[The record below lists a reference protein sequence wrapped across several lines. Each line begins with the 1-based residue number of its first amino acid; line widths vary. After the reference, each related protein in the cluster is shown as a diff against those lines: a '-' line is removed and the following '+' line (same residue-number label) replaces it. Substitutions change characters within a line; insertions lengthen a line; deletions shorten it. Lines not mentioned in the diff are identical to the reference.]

1 MRTIEEIINNRRH
14 IYSAGVDIAPDGIR
28 GYMEVD
34 GINMTFVASWDCG
47 WDHVSVAPMNKRKIP
62 TWDQMCKVKEIFFRD
77 DEAVI
82 QIHPSKDQYVNNKSN
97 CLHLWRSNDKKMLLP
112 PSFMVGL
119 RKGQSLTDVTEKYE
133 QYRKKY
139 GYEF

>member
-1 MRTIEEIINNRRH
+1 MRTIEEIKGNRKY
-14 IYSAGVDIAPDGIR
+14 IYSGGLEIAKDGMR
-28 GYMEVD
+28 GYLNVD
-34 GINMTFVASWDCG
+34 NVNMTFVASWGCG
-47 WDHVSVAPMNKRKIP
+47 WDHVSVAPLKSNKMP
-62 TWDQMCKVKEIFFRD
+62 TWDQMCKVKEIFFRE

-82 QIHPSKDQYVNNKSN
+82 QIHPPKDQYVNNKSN

-119 RKGQSLTDVTEKYE
+119 RKGQSLTDVTEEYE

>member
-1 MRTIEEIINNRRH
+1 MRTIEEIKGNRRH
-14 IYSAGVDIAPDGIR
+14 IYTGGLEIAKDGMR
-28 GYMEVD
+28 GYLNVD
-34 GINMTFVASWDCG
+34 NVSMTFVASWGCG
-47 WDHVSVAPMNKRKIP
+47 WDHVSVAPLKPKKIP

-82 QIHPSKDQYVNNKSN
+82 QIHPPKDQYVNNKSN
-97 CLHLWRSNDKKMLLP
+97 CLHLWRSNDKEMLMP

-119 RKGQSLTDVTEKYE
+119 RKGQSLTDVTKEYE

-139 GYEF
+139 GYEN